1 MGHPRDLRSRVAAD
15 RQQPGAEELS
25 GVSADCRGIAVA
37 DPSKSGYRYSSV
49 AHPNSLSQRVG
60 QARRTSANGGEHA
73 WTAEGRISGSRRPET
88 ETEIETGRL
97 DV

>member
-25 GVSADCRGIAVA
+25 EVSADCRGIAVA

-49 AHPNSLSQRVG
+49 AHPNSLSQRVD
-60 QARRTSANGGEHA
+60 QARRTSANGGERA
-73 WTAEGRISGSRRPET
+73 WTAEGRISGKSAA
-88 ETEIETGRL
+88 GN
-97 DV
+97 